1 MEILDFLKKYME
13 NIAKYQEEDGMAIEI
28 PGESC
33 AGTSALNPKDR
44 IKYAKRALE
53 GIALGDCF
61 GQTFFVPDEI
71 ACKRINNREILNE
84 PWHFTDDTVMAIGIY
99 RILEKYGKI
108 NQDELAKVFASNYA
122 LDWHRGYG
130 GTAHSILRNIGE
142 GKDWREAAAE
152 VFDGMGSMG
161 NGGAMRV
168 APIGAYFAD
177 DLDKVLYYARA
188 SAEVTHAH
196 IEGIAGAMA
205 AAVASALILNKKLGC
220 YFGEGETFVRDIA
233 DKLPECDTKYKILTA
248 ASVPRESSIDFAVSV
263 LGNGMM
269 LTAQDTVPFCLWCA
283 AYHYDSMEEALW
295 TAVSALGDRDTI
307 CAIVG
312 GMVSLYADKLPQQWL
327 SYMERPED
335 SRFFPPEKNGF
346 VHQNE
351 GG

>member
-1 MEILDFLKKYME
+1 MKW
-13 NIAKYQEEDGMAIEI
+13 
-28 PGESC
+28 
-33 AGTSALNPKDR
+33 KDR
-44 IKYAKRALE
+44 VRYAKRALD

-61 GQTFFVPDEI
+61 GQTFFVPDKI
-71 ACKRINNREILNE
+71 ARQRIKDREILNE
-84 PWHFTDDTVMAIGIY
+84 PWFFTDDTVMAIGIY

-108 NQDELAKVFASNYA
+108 DQDKLARVFAENYA

-130 GTAHSILRNIGE
+130 GTAHSILHSIGE
-142 GKDWREAAAE
+142 GKDWREVAAE
-152 VFDGMGSMG
+152 AFDGMGSMG

-177 DLDKVLYYARA
+177 DMDKVLYYARA

-205 AAVASALILNKKLGC
+205 IAAASALFLNKRLGY
-220 YFGEGETFVRDIA
+220 YFGEGDTFLHDIA
-233 DKLPECDTKYKILTA
+233 DKLPESDTKYKILSA
-248 ASVPRESSIDFAVSV
+248 ISIKKENSIDFVVSV

-283 AYHYDSMEEALW
+283 VYYYTSMEEALW

-312 GMVSLYADKLPQQWL
+312 GMVSLYVDELPQKWL
-327 SYMERPED
+327 GYMEHPED
-335 SRFFPPEKNGF
+335 SQFFN
-346 VHQNE
+346 
-351 GG
+351 

>member
-1 MEILDFLKKYME
+1 MEL
-13 NIAKYQEEDGMAIEI
+13 
-28 PGESC
+28 
-33 AGTSALNPKDR
+33 KDR
-44 IKYAKRALE
+44 IKYAKCALD

-71 ACKRINNREILNE
+71 ALQRIKDREILNE

-108 NQDELAKVFASNYA
+108 NQDELARVFAENYE

-130 GTAHSILRNIGE
+130 GTAHSILRSIGE
-142 GKDWREAAAE
+142 GNNWRKVASGA
-152 VFDGMGSMG
+152 FDGMGSMG

-196 IEGIAGAMA
+196 IEGIVGAMA
-205 AAVASALILNKKLGC
+205 AAIGAALILNKKLGN
-220 YFGEGETFVRDIA
+220 YSGGGERFLRDIA
-233 DKLPECDTKYKILTA
+233 DKLPESDTKYKILSA
-248 ASVPRESSIDFAVSV
+248 IPIKKDSSIDFVVSV
-263 LGNGMM
+263 LGNGMK
-269 LTAQDTVPFCLWCA
+269 LTAQDTVPFCLWCV
-283 AYHYDSMEEALW
+283 AYFYTSVEEALW

-312 GMVSLYADKLPQQWL
+312 GMVSLFADALPQQWL
-327 SYMERPED
+327 SYMEQPED
-335 SRFFPPEKNGF
+335 SDFFKYKDEEK
-346 VHQNE
+346 
-351 GG
+351 

>member
-1 MEILDFLKKYME
+1 MKW
-13 NIAKYQEEDGMAIEI
+13 
-28 PGESC
+28 
-33 AGTSALNPKDR
+33 KDR
-44 IKYAKRALE
+44 VRYAKRALD

-61 GQTFFVPDEI
+61 GQTFFVPDKI
-71 ACKRINNREILNE
+71 ARQRIKDREILNE
-84 PWHFTDDTVMAIGIY
+84 PWFFTDDTVMAIGIY

-108 NQDELAKVFASNYA
+108 DQDKLARVFAENYA

-130 GTAHSILRNIGE
+130 GTAHSILQSIGE
-142 GKDWREAAAE
+142 GKDWREVAAE
-152 VFDGMGSMG
+152 AFDGMGSMG

-177 DLDKVLYYARA
+177 DMDKVLYYARA

-205 AAVASALILNKKLGC
+205 IAAASALFLNKRLGY
-220 YFGEGETFVRDIA
+220 YFGEGDTFLHDIA
-233 DKLPECDTKYKILTA
+233 DKLPESDTKYKILSA
-248 ASVPRESSIDFAVSV
+248 ISIKKENSIDFVVSV

-283 AYHYDSMEEALW
+283 VYYYTSMEEALW

-312 GMVSLYADKLPQQWL
+312 GMVSLYVDELPQKWL
-327 SYMERPED
+327 GYMEHPED
-335 SRFFPPEKNGF
+335 SQFFN
-346 VHQNE
+346 
-351 GG
+351 

>member
-1 MEILDFLKKYME
+1 MKW
-13 NIAKYQEEDGMAIEI
+13 
-28 PGESC
+28 
-33 AGTSALNPKDR
+33 KDR
-44 IKYAKRALE
+44 VRYAKRALD

-61 GQTFFVPDEI
+61 GQTFFVPDKI
-71 ACKRINNREILNE
+71 ARQRIKDREILNE
-84 PWHFTDDTVMAIGIY
+84 PWFFTDDTVMAIGIY

-108 NQDELAKVFASNYA
+108 DQDKLARVFAENYA

-130 GTAHSILRNIGE
+130 ETAHSILQSIGE
-142 GKDWREAAAE
+142 GKDWREVAAE
-152 VFDGMGSMG
+152 AFDGMGSMG

-177 DLDKVLYYARA
+177 DMDKVLYYARA

-205 AAVASALILNKKLGC
+205 IAAASALFLNKRLGY
-220 YFGEGETFVRDIA
+220 YFGEGDTFLHDIA
-233 DKLPECDTKYKILTA
+233 DKLPESDTKYKILSA
-248 ASVPRESSIDFAVSV
+248 ISIKKENSIDFVVSV

-283 AYHYDSMEEALW
+283 VYYYTSMEEALW

-312 GMVSLYADKLPQQWL
+312 GMVSLYVDELPQKWL
-327 SYMERPED
+327 GYMEHPED
-335 SRFFPPEKNGF
+335 SQFFN
-346 VHQNE
+346 
-351 GG
+351 